1 MECSGKSTRTGQ
13 KQQYLARDFNP
24 DLIEHLI
31 NNILAFFLFI
41 RSIKNIIQS
50 IINLKERKKYP
61 GSIKQK
67 SDLT

>member
-50 IINLKERKKYP
+50 IINLKERKKIQTVL
-61 GSIKQK
+61 SKK
-67 SDLT
+67 VT